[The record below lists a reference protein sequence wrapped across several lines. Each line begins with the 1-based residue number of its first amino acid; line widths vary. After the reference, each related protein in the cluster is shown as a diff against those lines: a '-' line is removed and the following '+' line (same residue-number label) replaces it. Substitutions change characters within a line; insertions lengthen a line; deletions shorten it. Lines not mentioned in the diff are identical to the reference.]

1 MFAGKLN
8 FARTLTAIGLIGL
21 MVFIVASPSYGQQKR
36 HEFSAGYGMVTTS
49 QIVDIFTNI
58 LLISITIGEAAKVD
72 NKYPGAFVFS
82 YKYSSGSRW
91 AFGLTLAADRA
102 SGNLAMSGNPVGTY
116 TENYYTG
123 ALEMDFRYI
132 NRENFCLYSGL
143 GVGLTVRKGEY
154 RYSETSTS
162 SNSYPVVQ
170 VTLLGFR
177 VGNKIALFGE
187 LGGGYKGVVHGGIRF
202 SL

>member
-1 MFAGKLN
+1 MYSGKLKI
-8 FARTLTAIGLIGL
+8 ARTLIAIGLVGL
-21 MVFIVASPSYGQQKR
+21 MVFFVASPSYGQQKR

-58 LLISITIGEAAKVD
+58 LLISITIGQAAKVD

-82 YKYSSGSRW
+82 YKYSSGSRLG
-91 AFGLTLAADRA
+91 FGLTFAVDRA
-102 SGNLAMSGNPVGTY
+102 SGNLAMSGVPVGTY

-123 ALEMDFRYI
+123 ALEMDYRYI

-162 SNSYPVVQ
+162 SDSYPVVQ

-187 LGGGYKGVVHGGIRF
+187 LGGGYKGVVHGGMRF
-202 SL
+202 TL